1 MSWVGE
7 RSEKVIIPV
16 ILAGGSGSR
25 LWPLSRQHYPKQLL
39 KLFGDRTMLQQTLGR
54 LAGLE
59 NLAPP
64 VVVCNEAHR
73 FMVAEQLLE
82 AGIEGAAILLEP
94 VARNTAPALALAA
107 IQARSQDPTAVLLV
121 LSADHMIRDIGE
133 FQRAVL
139 RAVEAAEAGVLVTF
153 GVIPDRPE
161 TGYGYI
167 KTPAR
172 ADSTSLSP
180 LPVEKFVEKPNLSVA
195 EEYLA
200 AGCYYWNSGM
210 FVFRN
215 DVFLDEL
222 AAQSPQVVDIA
233 SNAHRLAVR
242 DLDFIR
248 IDSKTFA
255 LAPDISIDY
264 ALMEK
269 SRNVQC
275 VPLNAG
281 WSDVGD
287 WRSFSELSEKD
298 EANNSFI
305 GDSIDIGST
314 NTLVF
319 SRDKLVATVG
329 VDNLMIINT
338 PDAVLI
344 ADKSRAQDV
353 KLVISRIEKQQRSE
367 HLQHREVYRPWGCF
381 DSIDDGDRY
390 QVNRIRVKPGASL
403 SLQIHHHRAEHWIV
417 VKGVALVQK
426 GDDVMLLSE
435 NESTFIPVGTKHRLS
450 NPGKIPL
457 EIIEVQ
463 SGSYLKDDDVIRYED
478 SYGRS
483 SV

>member
-1 MSWVGE
+1 M
-7 RSEKVIIPV
+7 IIPV

-39 KLFGDRTMLQQTLGR
+39 KLFGDKTMLQQTLLR
-54 LAGLE
+54 LEGLE
-59 NLAPP
+59 DTAAP

-82 AGIEGAAILLEP
+82 MGIPDTAILLEP

-107 IQARSQDPTAVLLV
+107 IQARQVDPRATLLV
-121 LSADHMIRDIGE
+121 LSADHMIRDITA
-133 FQRAVL
+133 FQQAVRQAL
-139 RAVEAAEAGVLVTF
+139 QGAEQGALVTF
-153 GVIPDRPE
+153 GVQPDRPE

-167 KTPAR
+167 KAKDGSETA
-172 ADSTSLSP
+172 AGLY
-180 LPVEKFVEKPNLSVA
+180 PVERFVEKPDLPTAQS
-195 EEYLA
+195 YLE

-210 FVFRN
+210 FVFRV
-215 DVFLDEL
+215 DVFLEEL
-222 AAQSPQVVDIA
+222 EARSPEVLEAAIA
-233 SNAHRLAVR
+233 AHSAATK

-248 IDSKTFA
+248 IDKASFA
-255 LAPDISIDY
+255 KAPNISIDY

-269 SRNVQC
+269 SDKVAC

-287 WRSFSELSEKD
+287 WRSFSELSVQD
-298 EANNSFI
+298 EAGNSFI
-305 GDSIDIGST
+305 GDSIDIDSR

-319 SRDKLVATVG
+319 SRDKLVATIG
-329 VDNLMIINT
+329 VSDLMIINT

-353 KLVISRIEKQQRSE
+353 KSVITHIEQQDRSE

-381 DSIDDGDRY
+381 DAIDDGDRY

-435 NESTFIPVGTKHRLS
+435 NESTYIPVGVKHRLT

>member
-1 MSWVGE
+1 M
-7 RSEKVIIPV
+7 IIPV

-25 LWPLSRQHYPKQLL
+25 LWPLSRHHYPKQLL
-39 KLFGDRTMLQQTLGR
+39 KLFGDKTMLQQTLLR
-54 LAGLE
+54 LQGLE
-59 NLAPP
+59 DMAAPI
-64 VVVCNEAHR
+64 VVCNEAHR

-82 AGIEGAAILLEP
+82 IDMHDAVILLEP

-107 IQARSQDPTAVLLV
+107 IQAQQADPTAVLLV
-121 LSADHMIRDIGE
+121 LSADHMIREVDV
-133 FQRAVL
+133 FLQAV
-139 RAVEAAEAGVLVTF
+139 RKAVSGAKQGALVTF
-153 GVIPDRPE
+153 GVQPSHAE

-167 KTPAR
+167 KTAT
-172 ADSTSLSP
+172 ANHSSDSAL
-180 LPVEKFVEKPNLSVA
+180 LAVEKFVEKPNLATA
-195 EEYLA
+195 EAYLQ

-210 FVFRN
+210 FVFRG

-222 AAQSPQVVDIA
+222 KAQSPEVVQYA
-233 SNAHRLAVR
+233 ESAHRLAVK

-248 IDSKTFA
+248 VDKKTFA
-255 LAPDISIDY
+255 QAPNISIDY

-269 SRNVQC
+269 SNNVSC
-275 VPLNAG
+275 VPLDAG

-298 EANNSFI
+298 AEGNSFI
-305 GDSIDIGST
+305 GDSIDISST

-319 SRDKLVATVG
+319 SRDKLVATLG
-329 VDNLMIINT
+329 VNNLMIINT

-353 KLVISRIEKQQRSE
+353 KSVISHIEQQQRSE

-381 DSIDDGDRY
+381 DAIDDGDRY

-426 GDDVMLLSE
+426 GDEVMLLSE
-435 NESTFIPVGTKHRLS
+435 NESTYIPVGVKHRLS

-483 SV
+483 SL

>member
-1 MSWVGE
+1 M
-7 RSEKVIIPV
+7 IIPV

-39 KLFGDRTMLQQTLGR
+39 KLFGDKTMLQQTLLR
-54 LAGLE
+54 LEGLE
-59 NLAPP
+59 DTAAP

-82 AGIEGAAILLEP
+82 MGIHDTAILLEP

-107 IQARSQDPTAVLLV
+107 IQARQIDPRATLLV
-121 LSADHMIRDIGE
+121 LSADHMIRDIAA
-133 FQRAVL
+133 FQQAV
-139 RAVEAAEAGVLVTF
+139 RQAVKGAEQGALVTF
-153 GVIPDRPE
+153 GVQPDRPE

-167 KTPAR
+167 KAKDGSETA
-172 ADSTSLSP
+172 AGLY
-180 LPVEKFVEKPNLSVA
+180 PVERFVEKPDLPTAQS
-195 EEYLA
+195 YLE

-210 FVFRN
+210 FVFRV
-215 DVFLDEL
+215 DVFLEEL
-222 AAQSPQVVDIA
+222 EARSPEVLEAAIA
-233 SNAHRLAVR
+233 AHSSATK

-248 IDSKTFA
+248 IDKASFA
-255 LAPDISIDY
+255 KAPNISIDY

-269 SRNVQC
+269 SDKVAC

-287 WRSFSELSEKD
+287 WRSFSELSVQD
-298 EANNSFI
+298 EAGNSFI
-305 GDSIDIGST
+305 GDSIDIDSR

-319 SRDKLVATVG
+319 SRDKLVATIG
-329 VDNLMIINT
+329 VSDLMIINT

-353 KLVISRIEKQQRSE
+353 KSVITHIEQQDRSE

-381 DSIDDGDRY
+381 DAIDDGDRY

-435 NESTFIPVGTKHRLS
+435 NESTYIPVGVKHRLT

>member
-1 MSWVGE
+1 M
-7 RSEKVIIPV
+7 IIPV

-39 KLFGDRTMLQQTLGR
+39 KLFGDKTMLQQTLLR
-54 LAGLE
+54 LQGLE
-59 NLAPP
+59 NISSPI
-64 VVVCNEAHR
+64 VVCNEAHR

-82 AGIEGAAILLEP
+82 IGVEDAAILLEP

-107 IQARSQDPTAVLLV
+107 IQASQSDPSAILLV
-121 LSADHMIRDIGE
+121 LSADHMIRDVTV
-133 FQRAVL
+133 FRQAVTK
-139 RAVEAAEAGVLVTF
+139 AVEGAKQQGALVTF
-153 GVIPDRPE
+153 GVQPDRPE

-167 KTPAR
+167 KT
-172 ADSTSLSP
+172 STAHTDQGNSL
-180 LPVEKFVEKPNLSVA
+180 LAVEKFVEKPDLA
-195 EEYLA
+195 TAGEYLK

-210 FVFRN
+210 FVFRC
-215 DVFLDEL
+215 DVFLSEL
-222 AAQSPQVVDIA
+222 QAKSPEVLDSASLAHQAAVK
-233 SNAHRLAVR
+233 

-248 IDSKTFA
+248 VDIKAFSA
-255 LAPDISIDY
+255 APNISIDY

-269 SRNVQC
+269 SHNVQC
-275 VPLNAG
+275 VPLDAG

-298 EANNSFI
+298 QANNSFI

-319 SRDKLVATVG
+319 SRDKLVATLG

-338 PDAVLI
+338 PDAVLV

-353 KLVISRIEKQQRSE
+353 KSVIAHIEQQKRNE

-381 DSIDDGDRY
+381 DAIDDGDRY
-390 QVNRIRVKPGASL
+390 QVNRISVKPGASL

-426 GDDVMLLSE
+426 DEDVMLLSE
-435 NESTFIPVGTKHRLS
+435 NESTYIPVGVKHRLS